1 MARSLD
7 QISTDLTTLA
17 TSTSRIDDDL
27 KALYQEYLTVLGK
40 AVKRQLVLAVYH
52 LCTQAYPNEF
62 LVLSVSQ
69 REQVQTGVR
78 KIAAQGQ
85 TQIKQ
90 LGQVFDLSTL
100 ADKLEAAVAA
110 KYETTPEEETEG
122 ETPAAVDESADNA
135 TVTNIGA
142 ENPVDL
148 DESQAQEDATL
159 TDETLETPT
168 HADETPAADGATM
181 EIVSQ
186 EASEMIQRLSTSLSL
201 FAVFGSESPSPISL
215 AKRHVLLERHLRAV
229 LKTLS
234 SLANLLLKQVNIL
247 PDLPEMVIAAA
258 AEAEAG
264 EPGPSTPNLLNVLVE
279 LGEDRPDDDQPPDLP
294 DDDDDNDD
302 DGDALPDDDEEF
314 DTKDS
319 GREMTHLIAIN
330 LRLADIEFSDPH
342 TALWRSRLQETL
354 HKLKRLGEGYQKLQ
368 QEKARAEAEHAWRAT
383 WFEE

>member
-279 LGEDRPDDDQPPDLP
+279 LGGDRPDDDQPPDLP

-302 DGDALPDDDEEF
+302 DALPDDDEEF

>member
-7 QISTDLTTLA
+7 QISTDLNTLE

-62 LVLSVSQ
+62 LVLSVGQ

-110 KYETTPEEETEG
+110 QYETTAKDDTESEPPAEADDATITNMG
-122 ETPAAVDESADNA
+122 DENPINPDQRNEQRDESLVASAAADTDEPAAA
-135 TVTNIGA
+135 A
-142 ENPVDL
+142 ET
-148 DESQAQEDATL
+148 A
-159 TDETLETPT
+159 
-168 HADETPAADGATM
+168 M
-181 EIVSQ
+181 ELASQ

-201 FAVFGSESPSPISL
+201 FTVFGSESPSPISL

-234 SLANLLLKQVNIL
+234 SLANLLLKQVDIL

-279 LGEDRPDDDQPPDLP
+279 LGGDRPDDDQPPDLP
-294 DDDDDNDD
+294 DDDDEE
-302 DGDALPDDDEEF
+302 DALPDDDEEF

-354 HKLKRLGEGYQKLQ
+354 HKLKRLGERYQKLQ

>member
-279 LGEDRPDDDQPPDLP
+279 LGGDRPDDDQPPDLP
-294 DDDDDNDD
+294 DDDDNDD
-302 DGDALPDDDEEF
+302 DALPDDDEEF

>member
-7 QISTDLTTLA
+7 QISTDLKTLA

-52 LCTQAYPNEF
+52 LCTQAYPDEF
-62 LVLSVSQ
+62 LVLSVGQ

-100 ADKLEAAVAA
+100 ANKLEAAVTA
-110 KYETTPEEETEG
+110 KYETTEEEDTDEG
-122 ETPAAVDESADNA
+122 EATAAADDGADDAAVTDMGNEKPTSPDERDEKSDEGLVDEAAADADKTPAAADTA
-135 TVTNIGA
+135 MAIA
-142 ENPVDL
+142 
-148 DESQAQEDATL
+148 
-159 TDETLETPT
+159 
-168 HADETPAADGATM
+168 
-181 EIVSQ
+181 SQ

-234 SLANLLLKQVNIL
+234 SLANLLLKQVDIL
-247 PDLPEMVIAAA
+247 PDLPEVVIAAA

-279 LGEDRPDDDQPPDLP
+279 LGGDRPEDQSPDLP
-294 DDDDDNDD
+294 DSDDEE
-302 DGDALPDDDEEF
+302 DALPDDDEEF
-314 DTKDS
+314 DAKDS

-354 HKLKRLGEGYQKLQ
+354 HKLKRLGERYQKLQ

>member
-7 QISTDLTTLA
+7 QISTDLTTLE
-17 TSTSRIDDDL
+17 TSTSRIDNDL

-52 LCTQAYPNEF
+52 LCTQAYPDEF

-110 KYETTPEEETEG
+110 KYETTTQEETEG
-122 ETPAAVDESADNA
+122 ETPAAVDDDA
-135 TVTNIGA
+135 TVTNSGDA
-142 ENPVDL
+142 NPVDL
-148 DESQAQEDATL
+148 DESTEKRDETL
-159 TDETLETPT
+159 ANETLETPA
-168 HADETPAADGATM
+168 HADETPAADDATM
-181 EIVSQ
+181 AIVSQ

-234 SLANLLLKQVNIL
+234 SLANLLLKQVDIL

-279 LGEDRPDDDQPPDLP
+279 LGGDRPDEGQPPDLP
-294 DDDDDNDD
+294 DNDDDDDD
-302 DGDALPDDDEEF
+302 DALPDDDEEF
-314 DTKDS
+314 DPKDS

-354 HKLKRLGEGYQKLQ
+354 HKLKRLGESYQKLQ

-383 WFEE
+383 WFDE

>member
-27 KALYQEYLTVLGK
+27 KALYQEYLSVLGK

-135 TVTNIGA
+135 TVTNIGD

-159 TDETLETPT
+159 TDEMLETPT

-181 EIVSQ
+181 AIVSQ

-294 DDDDDNDD
+294 DDDDDNEDED
-302 DGDALPDDDEEF
+302 DALPNDDEEF

>member
-7 QISTDLTTLA
+7 QISTDLKTLA

-52 LCTQAYPNEF
+52 LCTQAYPDEF
-62 LVLSVSQ
+62 LVLSVGQ

-100 ADKLEAAVAA
+100 ANKLEAAVAA
-110 KYETTPEEETEG
+110 KYETTEEEDTDKGEATAAADDGADDAAVTDMGNEKPACPEENDEKSDEG
-122 ETPAAVDESADNA
+122 LVDEAAADADKTPAAADTA
-135 TVTNIGA
+135 MAIA
-142 ENPVDL
+142 
-148 DESQAQEDATL
+148 
-159 TDETLETPT
+159 
-168 HADETPAADGATM
+168 
-181 EIVSQ
+181 SQ

-234 SLANLLLKQVNIL
+234 SLANLLLKQVDIL
-247 PDLPEMVIAAA
+247 PDLPEVVIAAA

-279 LGEDRPDDDQPPDLP
+279 LGGDRPEDQSPDLP
-294 DDDDDNDD
+294 DSDDEE
-302 DGDALPDDDEEF
+302 DALPDDDEEF
-314 DTKDS
+314 DAKDS

-354 HKLKRLGEGYQKLQ
+354 HKLKRLGERYQKLQ

>member
-7 QISTDLTTLA
+7 QISTDLTTLE

-52 LCTQAYPNEF
+52 LCTQAYPDEF

-90 LGQVFDLSTL
+90 LGQVFDLSTR

-110 KYETTPEEETEG
+110 KYETTTEEETEG
-122 ETPAAVDESADNA
+122 ETPAPSSTAAADA
-135 TVTNIGA
+135 PVTNIGD
-142 ENPVDL
+142 EHSVDL
-148 DESQAQEDATL
+148 GVSTEKRDGTL
-159 TDETLETPT
+159 ADETPETPA
-168 HADETPAADGATM
+168 HADETPAAGDATM
-181 EIVSQ
+181 AIASQ

-234 SLANLLLKQVNIL
+234 SLANLLLKQVDIL

-279 LGEDRPDDDQPPDLP
+279 LGGDRPEEDQPPDLP
-294 DDDDDNDD
+294 EDDDEE
-302 DGDALPDDDEEF
+302 DALPDDDEEF

-354 HKLKRLGEGYQKLQ
+354 HKLKRLGERYQKLQ

>member
-7 QISTDLTTLA
+7 QISTDLQTLETA
-17 TSTSRIDDDL
+17 TSRIDDDL
-27 KALYQEYLTVLGK
+27 KTLYQEYLTVLGK

-52 LCTQAYPNEF
+52 LCTQAYPDEF

-100 ADKLEAAVAA
+100 ANKLEAAVAA
-110 KYETTPEEETEG
+110 KYEMTEEEDTESEAISAAEDSEDSTDDVAITDRGNEYPVSPEERDESLANEVPADTG
-122 ETPAAVDESADNA
+122 ETPATADTA
-135 TVTNIGA
+135 MAIA
-142 ENPVDL
+142 
-148 DESQAQEDATL
+148 
-159 TDETLETPT
+159 
-168 HADETPAADGATM
+168 
-181 EIVSQ
+181 SQ

-234 SLANLLLKQVNIL
+234 SLANLLLKQIDIL
-247 PDLPEMVIAAA
+247 PDLPEMVITAA

-279 LGEDRPDDDQPPDLP
+279 LGGDSPDDQSPDLSP
-294 DDDDDNDD
+294 EDDDEDALADDDD
-302 DGDALPDDDEEF
+302 EF
-314 DTKDS
+314 DAKDS

-354 HKLKRLGEGYQKLQ
+354 HKLKRLGERYQKLQ